1 MTEVT
6 ATGSDAVVTA
16 TEEKIFI
23 KRKGLFGI
31 ASSLSGNGD
40 EVIPMNKVGKV
51 VLQNANALVKGSFQI
66 GVFDKDGTAV
76 AADNVVG
83 WTASVLAGNLKHSVI
98 FGKSAQGE
106 FESLRDFI
114 NEQVVRIAELPK
126 SESGPVLGK
135 ADELK
140 KLAELLSA
148 GILSQAEFEIEKQK
162 LLQ

>member
-1 MTEVT
+1 MTEIS
-6 ATGSDAVVTA
+6 ATGTDAEVTA

-40 EVIPMNKVGKV
+40 EAIPMNKVGKV

-98 FGKSAQGE
+98 FGKSAQAD
-106 FESLRDFI
+106 FEALRDFI
-114 NEQVVRIAELPK
+114 NEQVERIANLPK
-126 SESGPVLGK
+126 AESGPVLGK

-140 KLAELLSA
+140 KLAQLKA
-148 GILSQAEFEIEKQK
+148 DGILTEAEFESEKKK
-162 LLQ
+162 LLS